1 MCHYQKLNCM
11 KNYTTQKKYIFFFSL
26 LLSVTMAFGFVDRY
40 FEIAKNL
47 DTFASL
53 YRQLN
58 NHYVEEVDPSILMQ
72 EGIAAML
79 GSLDPYTQFVPETE
93 LEDFKMN
100 YVSKQY
106 AGIGASVFNNKA
118 GKIIVSEPYE
128 GFAAQ
133 KADIRAGD
141 EILAING
148 VVVAGKNSHNAT
160 ELFKGQ
166 KGTSLTVVVKREGE
180 SKPLEKTLVRETIFF
195 NNVPYYGLLND
206 STGYIKLDKFLE
218 NAALE
223 VRNALLTLKG
233 KHRIKGLVL
242 DLRGNGGGIVQES
255 VNIVNL
261 FVEKGQDIV
270 TQKGRFKDRDVI
282 YKAVFTPI
290 DAKIPLVVLVDKG
303 AASASEI
310 VAGAI
315 QDLDRGTIIGQRTFG
330 KGLVQQTLNLPYNSL
345 LKVTVAKYYTPSG
358 RCIQAMDYT
367 NRQANGSVSQISDSL
382 MTEFKTRHGRLV
394 YDASGI
400 HPDIA
405 TPAKQYTN
413 VTYSIISKMLHFD
426 YATYYRRTHPNLPAA
441 RNYKMSDTEYD
452 EFVEFLSGRD
462 YSYTTKSEKNLQELK
477 NLIVKENY
485 FDSIKSE
492 YAALE
497 ARLLRNKKDDLIR
510 SKEEIKEILEAEI
523 VSRYFFQTG
532 KLEASFKSDTSIKE
546 ALRVMNDRK
555 LYAIIL
561 KGDGPYKIIGKPKSV
576 AYVKTEAAG
585 SSQ

>member
-1 MCHYQKLNCM
+1 M